1 MGPEVYITG
10 GGVNSLKK
18 ILKIQNQAEGLGG
31 TLKFHCHRLLGGPA
45 TRGPAVDSNRSAPPA
60 SVLHDTPAFRRDSY
74 NNNS

>member
-31 TLKFHCHRLLGGPA
+31 TLKFHYHWLLGEPA
-45 TRGPAVDSNRSAPPA
+45 TGGLTMDSNRSVPPT
-60 SVLHDTPAFRRDSY
+60 SVLHNTPAFRRDS
-74 NNNS
+74 